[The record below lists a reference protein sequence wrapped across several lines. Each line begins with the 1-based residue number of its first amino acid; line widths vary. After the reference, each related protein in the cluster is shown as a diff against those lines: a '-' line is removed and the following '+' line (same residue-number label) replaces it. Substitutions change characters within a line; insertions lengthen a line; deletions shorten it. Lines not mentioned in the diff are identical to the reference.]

1 MNRRHFAW
9 KLRERELFTGERT
22 LIMAVL
28 NVTPDS
34 FSDGGKYLDPDRAFA
49 RAIELEE
56 QGADIIDVGA
66 ESTRPGAERVSEAEE
81 LRRLIPV
88 LKRLRGKLTV
98 PISVDTYKSA
108 VAEKALEHGAEIIND
123 PSGLTFDAQ
132 LARVAASRNA
142 ALIINHMRGTPET
155 WAKLP
160 PLKDVIGAIRHDLD
174 AALHRAVR
182 SGVERTRIAIDPGLG
197 FGKRREQNAEILA
210 RLDELATLEFPVAVG
225 PSRKSFL
232 PQTAEAPVQSLLQC
246 ATAAAVT
253 AAILGGAHI
262 VRVHDVAEMKPVV
275 EVADQILS
283 FAGISDSSVSHA
295 GPPKSGGSPTRK

>member
-1 MNRRHFAW
+1 MNRRHFVW
-9 KLRERELFTGERT
+9 KLRERELLTGERT
-22 LIMAVL
+22 LIMGVL

-34 FSDGGKYLDPDRAFA
+34 FSDGGKYLEPDRAFA
-49 RAIELEE
+49 RAVELEE
-56 QGADIIDVGA
+56 QGADIIDIGA
-66 ESTRPGAERVSEAEE
+66 ESTRPGAGRVSEAEE
-81 LRRLIPV
+81 LRRLVPV
-88 LKRLRGKLTV
+88 LKRLRGKLAV
-98 PISVDTYKSA
+98 PVSVDTYKSA

-132 LARVAASRNA
+132 LARVAASHNA
-142 ALIINHMRGTPET
+142 ALIINHMRGNPET

-174 AALHRAVR
+174 AAVHRAVR
-182 SGVERTRIAIDPGLG
+182 SGVERARIAIDPGLG

-210 RLDELATLEFPVAVG
+210 RMDEFASLEFPIMVG

-232 PQTAEAPVQSLLQC
+232 PQTADVLSQSLLQC

-283 FAGISDSSVSHA
+283 YAGTLDNSASPAV
-295 GPPKSGGSPTRK
+295 PPRSGGSPTRR